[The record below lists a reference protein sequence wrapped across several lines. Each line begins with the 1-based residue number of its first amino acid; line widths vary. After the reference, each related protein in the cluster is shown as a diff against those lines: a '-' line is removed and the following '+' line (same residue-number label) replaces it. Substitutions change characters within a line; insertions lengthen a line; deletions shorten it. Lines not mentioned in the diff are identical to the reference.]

1 MVTGRIGFLMVQYDR
16 LSFYDEEINR
26 RDLPALKT
34 HPMVVGQH
42 GEDQF
47 AIMPGKFNGE

>member
-1 MVTGRIGFLMVQYDR
+1 MVRYDR

-42 GEDQF
+42 DEDQF